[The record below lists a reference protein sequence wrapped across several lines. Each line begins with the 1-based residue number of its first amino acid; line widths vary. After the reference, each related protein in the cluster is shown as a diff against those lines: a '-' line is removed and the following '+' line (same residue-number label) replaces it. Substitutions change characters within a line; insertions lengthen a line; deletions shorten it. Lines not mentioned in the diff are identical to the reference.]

1 MMNQKRYAVQLEIAG
16 RAAMFARPDT
26 GATPTSYPLPTFS
39 ACKAMLEC
47 VALLRDGAAW
57 FRPTEVSICRRLDR
71 PSQPSLRWLGYT
83 TNYGGP
89 LRKSN
94 QVRGGNNLQLI
105 ATALAEPCFRISATI
120 EGERPRDGRNP
131 RHHLQNLFL
140 RRLRQGRVYRTP
152 CLGWSEFTAD
162 YWGPFRDGCHSVP
175 QITAVDESV
184 NMTIPSMLFSVWDRA
199 VGGRMRDTFVQDAK
213 VESGTL
219 RFPET
224 LPAGIVDPVAIG
236 ADAGEAQ
243 REGDHHAE

>member
-1 MMNQKRYAVQLEIAG
+1 MPRGKQYAIELEIEG

-47 VALLRDGAAW
+47 VALLSDGAAW
-57 FRPTEVSICRRLDR
+57 FRPTSVSVCRRLDQPGR
-71 PSQPSLRWLGYT
+71 PSLRWLGYT

-105 ATALAEPCFRISATI
+105 ATALAEPCYRITAVV
-120 EGERPRDGRNP
+120 EGRRLGGGRNP
-131 RHHLQNLFL
+131 RHHLQDLFN

-162 YWGPFRDGCHSVP
+162 YWGPFRDGTNGRPHRTEIDP
-175 QITAVDESV
+175 DV

-199 VGGRMRDTFVQDAK
+199 VGGRVRDTFLQDVV
-213 VESGTL
+213 VERGTL
-219 RFPET
+219 RFPES
-224 LPAGIVDPVAIG
+224 LPPGIGEPAAAGGPS
-236 ADAGEAQ
+236 DAAFGEG
-243 REGDHHAE
+243 RDDAE